1 MPLFAHWRHTPVFSG
16 VKRGCGGGAQ
26 KQKKENGVVLD
37 DAEPTAIFCHHD
49 LSIENKLM
57 QMHALQRAGDKTIQC
72 EIDRYLIACISS
84 SLAHLVLPRNCIAHY
99 DNLPDI
105 SAYALGILDPTMDS
119 EVGLQQVLLLLRQ
132 CIPLRRRTKR
142 AQREV
147 QWREESCFAMQT
159 LVRCMQGT
167 LLGLYPN
174 SLKVI
179 AFGARIGV
187 WRLLRS
193 MLVLT
198 FEKLHRCMQKI
209 PYIIKLCCMEHL
221 CNTIYDYHPG
231 ICHTLNQ
238 SGQKVEHFCN
248 SVSTICDI
256 FRGELNTMYCAAET
270 VVVNGKRRDSADVV
284 VGILTPLEKIAH
296 SYFERCTRAYR
307 GIIIGNIQQIKSVDH
322 AKRLMIPAVIPYIGF
337 ILENIHTACNQSVF
351 DMVHAGKLP
360 RHLIEL
366 AWYITQTIQVHS
378 LPQCIAKKQL
388 IALGNRYSGD
398 TTCIAKCRVMYIC
411 VQCAIKKG
419 SAYGMRLRHDC
430 RTNALLCIHCGPGTV
445 LTIDMLGR
453 MLVVAGERVILSSC
467 CGSFVYYS
475 GSGFEYSTEC
485 GVQCCQNLQFHKKK
499 EKPSQA
505 QQSSAASTAKGSKRK
520 LDLPSTIVEGGGS
533 SGGVKEKKNI
543 GVYAK
548 NPRSHTTFAA
558 VGNGKIGKLN
568 PNWKICIICKQ
579 KNIQQSLPLLDIH
592 HRAIVQHPLCAKH
605 VIPHHVCKS
614 LWDLDG
620 IYKFFNQRNSSSL
633 SSCDNDGNSGVTSG
647 GVNVKTKFKKKK

>member
-209 PYIIKLCCMEHL
+209 PYI
-221 CNTIYDYHPG
+221 
-231 ICHTLNQ
+231 
-238 SGQKVEHFCN
+238 
-248 SVSTICDI
+248 
-256 FRGELNTMYCAAET
+256 
-270 VVVNGKRRDSADVV
+270 VV
-284 VGILTPLEKIAH
+284 VGDK
-296 SYFERCTRAYR
+296 ERDANTVAVRAR
-307 GIIIGNIQQIKSVDH
+307 GNVDLGVMSIDSLVE
-322 AKRLMIPAVIPYIGF
+322 RLHQ
-337 ILENIHTACNQSVF
+337 E
-351 DMVHAGKLP
+351 
-360 RHLIEL
+360 
-366 AWYITQTIQVHS
+366 
-378 LPQCIAKKQL
+378 
-388 IALGNRYSGD
+388 
-398 TTCIAKCRVMYIC
+398 
-411 VQCAIKKG
+411 
-419 SAYGMRLRHDC
+419 
-430 RTNALLCIHCGPGTV
+430 
-445 LTIDMLGR
+445 
-453 MLVVAGERVILSSC
+453 VA
-467 CGSFVYYS
+467 
-475 GSGFEYSTEC
+475 
-485 GVQCCQNLQFHKKK
+485 
-499 EKPSQA
+499 
-505 QQSSAASTAKGSKRK
+505 SK
-520 LDLPSTIVEGGGS
+520 
-533 SGGVKEKKNI
+533 
-543 GVYAK
+543 A
-548 NPRSHTTFAA
+548 
-558 VGNGKIGKLN
+558 
-568 PNWKICIICKQ
+568 
-579 KNIQQSLPLLDIH
+579 
-592 HRAIVQHPLCAKH
+592 
-605 VIPHHVCKS
+605 
-614 LWDLDG
+614 
-620 IYKFFNQRNSSSL
+620 
-633 SSCDNDGNSGVTSG
+633 
-647 GVNVKTKFKKKK
+647 

>member
-26 KQKKENGVVLD
+26 KLKNQINVEEGCGGN
-37 DAEPTAIFCHHD
+37 DAVMTPATIFCHHD
-49 LSIENKLM
+49 PSIESKLI
-57 QMHALQRAGDKTIQC
+57 QMHALQRGGDKNIQC
-72 EIDRYLIACISS
+72 EIDRYLIACISP
-84 SLAHLVLPRNCIAHY
+84 AQKHLILPRNCIAHY

-179 AFGARIGV
+179 AFGARIGI

-193 MLVLT
+193 MLVLK
-198 FEKLHRCMQKI
+198 FEKLHLCMQKI

-270 VVVNGKRRDSADVV
+270 AEEATDGKRKDSADVV

-307 GIIIGNIQQIKSVDH
+307 GIIIGNILQIRSVDH
-322 AKRLMIPAVIPYIGF
+322 TKRLMIPAVIPYIGF
-337 ILENIHTACNQSVF
+337 ILENIHTTCSQSVF
-351 DMVHAGKLP
+351 DMVHAEKLP
-360 RHLIEL
+360 RHLVEL
-366 AWYITQTIQVHS
+366 AWYITQTIQVHI
-378 LPQCIAKKQL
+378 LPQCIAKRQL

-453 MLVVAGERVILSSC
+453 MLMVASERIILSSC

-475 GSGFEYSTEC
+475 GSGFEYNTKC
-485 GVQCCQNLQFHKKK
+485 GVQCSQNLQFHKKK
-499 EKPSQA
+499 EKPSQVS
-505 QQSSAASTAKGSKRK
+505 QSLTTKGSSKRK
-520 LDLPSTIVEGGGS
+520 IDLSTSHASVAAGS
-533 SGGVKEKKNI
+533 TTGKEKKHMQVAA
-543 GVYAK
+543 GR
-548 NPRSHTTFAA
+548 NPRNITATTSQ
-558 VGNGKIGKLN
+558 IGKTDT
-568 PNWKICIICKQ
+568 NWKICIICRQ
-579 KNIQQSLPLLDIH
+579 KNIQQSLPLLDIK
-592 HRAIVQHPLCAKH
+592 HRAIIQYPLCAKH
-605 VIPHHVCKS
+605 VIPHHVCKT
-614 LWDLDG
+614 LWDLEG
-620 IYKFFNQRNSSSL
+620 IHKFFQQRNCMGP
-633 SSCDNDGNSGVTSG
+633 CDNAKPAGAIS
-647 GVNVKTKFKKKK
+647 KTKFKKRKQ

>member
-26 KQKKENGVVLD
+26 KLNGGGPKD
-37 DAEPTAIFCHHD
+37 DADKGAIFCHHD
-49 LSIENKLM
+49 ASIEKKLV
-57 QMHALQRAGDKTIQC
+57 QMHALQRGGDKTIQC
-72 EIDRYLIACISS
+72 EIDRYLIACISAAQ
-84 SLAHLVLPRNCIAHY
+84 AHLVLPRNSIAHY

-187 WRLLRS
+187 WRLLRT
-193 MLVLT
+193 MLVLK
-198 FEKLHRCMQKI
+198 FEKLHLCMQKI

-256 FRGELNTMYCAAET
+256 FRGELNTMYCAAEAEAAD
-270 VVVNGKRRDSADVV
+270 GKGRDSADVV
-284 VGILTPLEKIAH
+284 VGILMQLEKIAH

-322 AKRLMIPAVIPYIGF
+322 AKRLMIPAAVQHIGF
-337 ILENIHTACNQSVF
+337 ILENIHVACSQSVF
-351 DMVHAGKLP
+351 DMVHAEKLP

-366 AWYITQTIQVHS
+366 AWYITQTIQVHI

-419 SAYGMRLRHDC
+419 SAHGMRLRHDC

-453 MLVVAGERVILSSC
+453 MLVVANEKIILSSC

-475 GSGFEYSTEC
+475 GSGFEYSTRC
-485 GVQCCQNLQFHKKK
+485 GIQCSQNLQFHKKK
-499 EKPSQA
+499 EKPSQV
-505 QQSSAASTAKGSKRK
+505 QSSSATLPSTKGSKRK
-520 LDLPSTIVEGGGS
+520 TDLLTLS
-533 SGGVKEKKNI
+533 SSAATNKKETKNSKAVLARNI
-543 GVYAK
+543 NHCNTANAK
-548 NPRSHTTFAA
+548 YSAA
-558 VGNGKIGKLN
+558 MGKSD
-568 PNWKICIICKQ
+568 PNWKICIICRQ
-579 KNIQQSLPLLDIH
+579 KNIQQSLPLLDIK
-592 HRAIVQHPLCAKH
+592 HRAIVQHPLCSKH
-605 VIPHHVCKS
+605 VIPHHICKT
-614 LWDLDG
+614 LWDLEG
-620 IYKFFNQRNSSSL
+620 IHKFFKQRNSL
-633 SSCDNDGNSGVTSG
+633 AVSSCDDAISSSSG
-647 GVNVKTKFKKKK
+647 TKSKKRKSE